1 MSGVPQGSVLGP
13 ILFLIYINDLDDD
26 ITSKVLKLS
35 DDTNVFRKI
44 ESDADRQ
51 QLQDDLNK
59 LNEWSEKWQMLFNHW
74 KCKCL
79 HTGQGNEDA
88 HYTMGDTVLNTT
100 VKEKVLGLT
109 ISADMKVSEQCAIA
123 AAKGTKFLD

>member
-26 ITSKVLKLS
+26 ITSKVLTCA
-35 DDTNVFRKI
+35 DEINVFRKI
-44 ESDADRQ
+44 KSDADRQ

-59 LNEWSEKWQMLFNHW
+59 LTEWSKKWQILFNYG

-79 HTGQGNEDA
+79 HTGHGNEDA
-88 HYTMGDTVLNTT
+88 QYTMGDAVLNTT
-100 VKEKVLGLT
+100 VKEKDLGLT
-109 ISADMKVSEQCAIA
+109 ISADLKV
-123 AAKGTKFLD
+123 